1 MEIRFN
7 IEKSRRRAL
16 ALKIAELTGAEITYL
31 GVPSCGYQIDFFTLS
46 KDAVLSFS
54 DRSDTE
60 IVETVLNG
68 LAEAGYDRQI
78 QPSLPGWNV
87 CNIANPDSIWLRNL
101 KIPVQQI
108 RCNRMGIPGV
118 CGALVCEFACGLDVQ
133 LPHQPVDP
141 LSGADHFPPD
151 HVKQGVQPGGWLLLM
166 QGDELTG
173 QLLILLFSGADAPM
187 KPGVVAAAGDFQKP
201 A

>member
-1 MEIRFN
+1 
-7 IEKSRRRAL
+7 
-16 ALKIAELTGAEITYL
+16 
-31 GVPSCGYQIDFFTLS
+31 
-46 KDAVLSFS
+46 
-54 DRSDTE
+54 
-60 IVETVLNG
+60 
-68 LAEAGYDRQI
+68 
-78 QPSLPGWNV
+78 
-87 CNIANPDSIWLRNL
+87 
-101 KIPVQQI
+101 
-108 RCNRMGIPGV
+108 MGMPGV
-118 CGALVCEFACGLDVQ
+118 GGALVCEFACGLDMQ

-173 QLLILLFSGADAPM
+173 QPLILQFSGADAPM

>member
-60 IVETVLNG
+60 IVEKVLNG
-68 LAEAGYDRQI
+68 LAESGYDRQI

-141 LSGADHFPPD
+141 LSGADHF
-151 HVKQGVQPGGWLLLM
+151 LRIM
-166 QGDELTG
+166 
-173 QLLILLFSGADAPM
+173 
-187 KPGVVAAAGDFQKP
+187 
-201 A
+201 

>member
-108 RCNRMGIPGV
+108 RCNRMGMPGV

>member
-108 RCNRMGIPGV
+108 RCNRMGMPGV
-118 CGALVCEFACGLDVQ
+118 GGALVCEFAHGLDMQ
-133 LPHQPVDP
+133 LPHQPINP

-173 QLLILLFSGADAPM
+173 QPLILLFSGADAPM

>member
-1 MEIRFN
+1 M
-7 IEKSRRRAL
+7 
-16 ALKIAELTGAEITYL
+16 L
-31 GVPSCGYQIDFFTLS
+31 GVG
-46 KDAVLSFS
+46 
-54 DRSDTE
+54 
-60 IVETVLNG
+60 
-68 LAEAGYDRQI
+68 
-78 QPSLPGWNV
+78 
-87 CNIANPDSIWLRNL
+87 
-101 KIPVQQI
+101 
-108 RCNRMGIPGV
+108 
-118 CGALVCEFACGLDVQ
+118 GALVCEFACGPDMQ

>member
-108 RCNRMGIPGV
+108 RCNRMGMPGV

-173 QLLILLFSGADAPM
+173 QPLILLFSGADAPM